1 VIVRYLPAGRGPVV
15 LLLSVILVVA
25 ACGGS
30 TPAATTGGGG
40 SSGGP
45 STAPAAS
52 SGGGGAG
59 GAALTGKR
67 VCEIV
72 TLEQATEVLGEPPPR
87 GEASDDRL
95 AKTHTCAYK
104 PGPKLILQI
113 QITDGIGTVDQFE
126 AAVARLTEKVAV
138 EGIGEKAYLIP
149 RTEPPAGTR
158 LYILAKGVMVLVNIG
173 RETVPMADLEA
184 TAKSMA
190 PAILDQL

>member
-1 VIVRYLPAGRGPVV
+1 MIVRNLPARRGLVA
-15 LLLSVILVVA
+15 LLLSTIVAVA

-30 TPAATTGGGG
+30 TPAATTTGTAGSSSAPAATTGGGG
-40 SSGGP
+40 
-45 STAPAAS
+45 
-52 SGGGGAG
+52 GGGG
-59 GAALTGKR
+59 ALTGKR

-72 TLEQATEVLGEPPPR
+72 TLEQATEVLGEAPPR

-113 QITDGIGTVDQFE
+113 QITDGIGTPDQFE
-126 AAVARLTEKVAV
+126 AALQRLTEKVAV
-138 EGIGEKAYLIP
+138 EGIGEKAYLVP

-173 RETVPMADLEA
+173 RETVPLASLEE
-184 TAKSMA
+184 TAKGMA
-190 PAILDQL
+190 ATILDQI

>member
-1 VIVRYLPAGRGPVV
+1 MIVGNRPAGRALVA
-15 LLLSVILVVA
+15 LLLSATIAMA

-30 TPAATTGGGG
+30 TPAATTPGGG
-40 SSGGP
+40 S

-52 SGGGGAG
+52 AGGGGG
-59 GAALTGKR
+59 GGGGGPITGKR

-72 TLEQATEVLGEPPPR
+72 TLEQATEILGEAPPR

-104 PGPKLILQI
+104 PGPRLILQI
-113 QITDGIGTVDQFE
+113 QVTDGIGTVDQFE
-126 AAVARLTEKVAV
+126 AALSRLTEKAPV

-173 RETVPMADLEA
+173 RETVPLADLEA

-190 PAILDQL
+190 PAILDQI